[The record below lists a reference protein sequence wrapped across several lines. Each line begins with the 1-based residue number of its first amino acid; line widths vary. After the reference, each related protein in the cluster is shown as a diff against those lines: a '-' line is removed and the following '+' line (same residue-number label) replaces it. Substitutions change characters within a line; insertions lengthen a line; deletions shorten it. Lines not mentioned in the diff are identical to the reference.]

1 MQRQKRPFLF
11 SKTSLS
17 LLFVVVVK
25 GRKSVVGRTLNN
37 AAGDEEGRERERERG
52 YDGVN

>member
-1 MQRQKRPFLF
+1 MNAATKEALPVQQNL
-11 SKTSLS
+11 SLS
-17 LLFVVVVK
+17 LLFFVVVK

-37 AAGDEEGRERERERG
+37 AAGDEEGRERERG